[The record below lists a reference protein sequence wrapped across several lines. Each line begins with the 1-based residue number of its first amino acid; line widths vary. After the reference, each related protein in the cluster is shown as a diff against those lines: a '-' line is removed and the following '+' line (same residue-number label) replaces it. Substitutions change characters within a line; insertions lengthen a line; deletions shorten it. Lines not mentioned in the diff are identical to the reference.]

1 MLYPMPNFMPQ
12 DVFQSWFA
20 AVRDQATMQLI
31 ASAAMQHAM
40 QENLQKTLES
50 SSLMLE
56 QEAEL
61 PFRVMQA
68 HPVKKV
74 ARKH

>member
-1 MLYPMPNFMPQ
+1 MLYPMPTFTPQ
-12 DVFQSWFA
+12 DVFQSWFT

-31 ASAAMQHAM
+31 ASSAMQHAM
-40 QENLQKTLES
+40 QENLQKTVEASTL
-50 SSLMLE
+50 LLE

-61 PFRVMQA
+61 PFRVLQA
-68 HPVKKV
+68 SPKKL